1 MLLRGECVQIA
12 DALQEWHACTLAR
25 CVSSLL
31 ISTLYSSCRSVTLGF
46 SNCPYEIIMW
56 VVEITVVTPDYF
68 QWHSAFQLVCITFLS
83 HNVTSRSIFYPLC
96 LERWPH
102 MFSSK
107 TIFLSCGVLSVP
119 WECISVWIRNTT
131 FGRETGFLFCKTQS
145 LCIIIGAKWH
155 LVKFHCFCAIYSC

>member
-12 DALQEWHACTLAR
+12 DASQEWHACTLAR

-31 ISTLYSSCRSVTLGF
+31 ISTLYSSYRSVTLGF

-56 VVEITVVTPDYF
+56 VVEIIAVT
-68 QWHSAFQLVCITFLS
+68 LCISISVHYLLS
-83 HNVTSRSIFYPLC
+83 HNATSRSIFYPLC

-107 TIFLSCGVLSVP
+107 TILLSCGVP
-119 WECISVWIRNTT
+119 RHWKECISVWIRNTT
-131 FGRETGFLFCKTQS
+131 FGHETGFLLCKTQS

-155 LVKFHCFCAIYSC
+155 LVKFHCFCAIYSCKSCK